1 MADIIVP
8 IVLKNLIKVVK
19 YEANLLS
26 GVEGQVSLLERDL
39 QFMNAFL
46 ETSAGKR
53 DEHHL
58 VQELVDQ
65 IRDVALK
72 SEDVIDTY
80 MARIIKQRRTNLM
93 LKLFHCIGHSSGLH
107 HVADEISRIDDEIK
121 KIYENKSTFGIDGS
135 CSNVD
140 EMAEQELH
148 RRRRNVEEDD
158 VVGFANDTT
167 TLVKLLTDQG
177 NMDLEVVS
185 IIGMGG
191 LGKTTLARKI
201 YNNTLV
207 KDRFKDCCA
216 WVDVS
221 QGSQTKS
228 VLLDILNC
236 FMTVSDETSQK
247 PVEELKDELGKCLKE
262 KRYFVVLDDI
272 WDTQVWEE
280 LGTFK
285 QEGLSRTRMSLQFGN
300 RWKRTCRKL
309 GKFEKLPSSIFK
321 LGHLETIHLDSKVY
335 NQLPKGIWMMKRL
348 RHLHVSK
355 FTKLPDLPSSMG
367 SPFSN
372 LQVLSGLLVQRNTA
386 LVIAK
391 CPNIR
396 KLRLML
402 VYNNNEEPRL
412 RETEMENAMKNIGK
426 LEYLESFKFE
436 SVYKGSHEKIRIS
449 LGLEPLLP
457 SKLLTKISLTYP
469 SFGLD
474 HFKVL
479 AKHPSIC
486 VLKITSWDDYEQDVA
501 AYDINVVREEIWC
514 ITTLQLVEV
523 SNISYDLKNMLEQ
536 LQENSRCKI
545 SVKCWGKGKSEMVDG
560 TVGFLAENFT
570 RLLTDEVKLL
580 RGVERQVRSLQN
592 ELKIINIFLKISEE
606 KRIKSDI
613 LKEVVNQIR
622 DAAHEADDVID
633 MYIVEVIKQR
643 RRNFI
648 GRFVHSFDHAKMLH
662 HVASNITNIKNIIR
676 EIYNNRYMYGIEEEA
691 ETSGEAEQAYQLL
704 ERRRRYVE
712 EDDVVGYVDDT
723 ETLVKKLIEEQ
734 IYEMPDEELK
744 RTLCEN
750 LKGKRYL
757 LVMDDIWKTQV
768 WDEIKDSFPNELTGS
783 RILITS
789 RIKEVAMYASKNDPH
804 FLRLLNENE
813 SWELFCK
820 KVFRGESCPSNLEE
834 LGKQIVRCCKG
845 LPLSIIVL
853 GGILALKE
861 KSYFTWSKWLCRDNL
876 IQDKT
881 QCAQQKFLV
890 VHSNPKHSL
899 TNKPR
904 RVSILCETSQFL
916 SLDHW
921 DPSCARSLL
930 LFNSQLNFDTNHWRW
945 IYKGFKLIRALYL
958 KKLVSSIPKQLGKL
972 IHLRYL
978 MIDGDKYD
986 RLNAIPASICKL
998 PFLQTIDI
1006 KFCVINWLPKDIWRM
1021 KQLRHLKISKGI
1033 RLPVPRITMYESTL
1047 SNLQVLSRLVVT
1059 SQTVSLVTKCRFP
1072 NVRKLHLGH
1081 ADNNLSEDKQKA
1093 LLASLEK
1100 LQSLETLKISGFRI
1114 VQPHFDIFP
1123 SSPTKISI
1131 DQCYLDR
1138 DHMRMLGRLTNLRV
1152 LKITMAGPMSISC
1165 ISGEFPQLEV
1175 FQMVHVDIPVWAMES
1190 GSMPNLQ
1197 RLVIKGCKD
1206 LRYLPQE
1213 LCCITTLRLVEVS
1226 QVSAELI
1233 TSIRKLNLNTACKL
1247 LITTT
1252 SI

>member
-1 MADIIVP
+1 MLFVEAPRRKANMGKPRVEVGVAERAFPSQSAPFSYASQAVSVFTVAENCRASQVEEKEKMADIIVP

-262 KRYFVVLDDI
+262 K
-272 WDTQVWEE
+272 
-280 LGTFK
+280 
-285 QEGLSRTRMSLQFGN
+285 SRENGVAPYDSPTIPYLLQFLDLDSSWELLSKKAFRGQECPSNLVTVGKELAESCKGLPLSIVLLGEDYEISVKQVTELWIAEGFVQPTGN
-300 RWKRTCRKL
+300 RTVYDIAEEYLEQLIDRSLVQVASRRYDGGVKTCCIHDILRDLCIRESSQAKFL
-309 GKFEKLPSSIFK
+309 GIYSNDNISSVSKFRQLSFQGKFEKLPSSIFK

-501 AYDINVVREEIWC
+501 AYDINVVRGEFPQLQVLEMRKLKIRTWTMEMGAMPSLQCLVIDSCHCLKYLPEEIWC

-545 SVKCWGKGKSEMVDG
+545 SVKW
-560 TVGFLAENFT
+560 
-570 RLLTDEVKLL
+570 
-580 RGVERQVRSLQN
+580 
-592 ELKIINIFLKISEE
+592 
-606 KRIKSDI
+606 
-613 LKEVVNQIR
+613 
-622 DAAHEADDVID
+622 
-633 MYIVEVIKQR
+633 
-643 RRNFI
+643 
-648 GRFVHSFDHAKMLH
+648 
-662 HVASNITNIKNIIR
+662 
-676 EIYNNRYMYGIEEEA
+676 
-691 ETSGEAEQAYQLL
+691 
-704 ERRRRYVE
+704 
-712 EDDVVGYVDDT
+712 
-723 ETLVKKLIEEQ
+723 
-734 IYEMPDEELK
+734 
-744 RTLCEN
+744 
-750 LKGKRYL
+750 
-757 LVMDDIWKTQV
+757 
-768 WDEIKDSFPNELTGS
+768 
-783 RILITS
+783 
-789 RIKEVAMYASKNDPH
+789 
-804 FLRLLNENE
+804 
-813 SWELFCK
+813 
-820 KVFRGESCPSNLEE
+820 
-834 LGKQIVRCCKG
+834 
-845 LPLSIIVL
+845 
-853 GGILALKE
+853 
-861 KSYFTWSKWLCRDNL
+861 
-876 IQDKT
+876 
-881 QCAQQKFLV
+881 
-890 VHSNPKHSL
+890 
-899 TNKPR
+899 
-904 RVSILCETSQFL
+904 
-916 SLDHW
+916 
-921 DPSCARSLL
+921 
-930 LFNSQLNFDTNHWRW
+930 
-945 IYKGFKLIRALYL
+945 
-958 KKLVSSIPKQLGKL
+958 
-972 IHLRYL
+972 
-978 MIDGDKYD
+978 
-986 RLNAIPASICKL
+986 
-998 PFLQTIDI
+998 
-1006 KFCVINWLPKDIWRM
+1006 
-1021 KQLRHLKISKGI
+1021 
-1033 RLPVPRITMYESTL
+1033 
-1047 SNLQVLSRLVVT
+1047 
-1059 SQTVSLVTKCRFP
+1059 
-1072 NVRKLHLGH
+1072 
-1081 ADNNLSEDKQKA
+1081 
-1093 LLASLEK
+1093 
-1100 LQSLETLKISGFRI
+1100 
-1114 VQPHFDIFP
+1114 
-1123 SSPTKISI
+1123 
-1131 DQCYLDR
+1131 
-1138 DHMRMLGRLTNLRV
+1138 
-1152 LKITMAGPMSISC
+1152 
-1165 ISGEFPQLEV
+1165 
-1175 FQMVHVDIPVWAMES
+1175 
-1190 GSMPNLQ
+1190 
-1197 RLVIKGCKD
+1197 
-1206 LRYLPQE
+1206 
-1213 LCCITTLRLVEVS
+1213 
-1226 QVSAELI
+1226 
-1233 TSIRKLNLNTACKL
+1233 
-1247 LITTT
+1247 
-1252 SI
+1252 